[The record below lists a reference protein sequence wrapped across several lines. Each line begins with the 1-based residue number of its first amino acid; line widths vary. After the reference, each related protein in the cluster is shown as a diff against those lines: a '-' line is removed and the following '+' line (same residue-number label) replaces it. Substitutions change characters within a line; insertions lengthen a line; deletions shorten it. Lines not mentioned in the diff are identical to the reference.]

1 MGPEGLGHVHSLPL
15 SRQRNSRAGG
25 GLTRSRSSGGG
36 GDGEQN
42 STPLSLQGWEF
53 LTSPKPVVGMAGLEG
68 RQGAQE
74 EQGGILGLGRGHTE
88 HPSLM
93 YCFYFHWSLEV
104 AAKRESQFTL

>member
-1 MGPEGLGHVHSLPL
+1 MGKRTPP
-15 SRQRNSRAGG
+15 
-25 GLTRSRSSGGG
+25 
-36 GDGEQN
+36 
-42 STPLSLQGWEF
+42 PLSLQGWKF

-88 HPSLM
+88 HPPLM

-104 AAKRESQFTL
+104 AATRESQFTL